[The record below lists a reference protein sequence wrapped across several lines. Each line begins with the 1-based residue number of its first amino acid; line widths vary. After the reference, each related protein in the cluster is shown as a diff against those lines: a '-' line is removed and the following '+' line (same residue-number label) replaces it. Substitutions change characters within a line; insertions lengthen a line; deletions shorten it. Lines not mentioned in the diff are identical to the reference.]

1 MDTEQVQNLDT
12 NNITS
17 EIKNQENQQNVDMII
32 DLPKLSL
39 QSDITNSDIILAIFE
54 ICTFNKKYMK

>member
-39 QSDITNSDIILAIFE
+39 QSDY
-54 ICTFNKKYMK
+54 NKFRYNISYF